1 LSMDG
6 WFAGGAF
13 VLACAAAILAIKTA
27 RWKSPPP
34 AAASGYTLPPPPAR
48 SAVTLGG
55 QASWIPPAP
64 DALVFFTLSGCEY
77 CERLL
82 THVATTG
89 VDRPYVVIQQGTDS
103 ELRAQGERLRL
114 PLDRLIADP
123 EGALL
128 DAYGIE
134 RVPHALRL
142 EAGQIVRSISVDEL
156 TKFDHG
162 LLL

>member
-1 LSMDG
+1 VEA

-13 VLACAAAILAIKTA
+13 VLACATAILAIKTA

-34 AAASGYTLPPPPAR
+34 GTASADTTAPAPAR

-55 QASWIPPAP
+55 YPSWIPPTP
-64 DALVFFTLSGCEY
+64 DALLFFTMSGCEY

-82 THVATTG
+82 AHVATTG
-89 VDRPYVVIQQGTDS
+89 VDRPYVVIQQGTDL
-103 ELRAQGERLRL
+103 EVRAQGERLRL

-142 EAGQIVRSISVDEL
+142 EAGQIVRSIPVDEL
-156 TKFDHG
+156 TNFDRG
-162 LLL
+162 LVL